1 MPAYAAIPSFLP
13 ALSNML
19 ADVDMISL
27 DVARPAALC
36 PENPPIGIG
45 MHGWVAL
52 SGVLAQHPDSLRS
65 LTRLKLQDNFIGNR
79 HGQDFTFNIQGVRSL
94 AGYSTFTSSYF
105 HGQQDYMQVLGMCTS
120 LTELNVSNNHLNRGD
135 MKAMSS
141 KIALMTN
148 LTALNLSS
156 NVVGALGVK
165 DVTLA
170 MKACTR
176 LVDINL
182 NGCKMSH
189 GGAQCLVSL
198 AEDFPWHRLRILN
211 LGHNSLGNPA
221 FAITFCPLLQNMTS
235 LQALD
240 ISGNNLGAFAAE
252 FLMAAISD
260 LYSLRKLVCS
270 QNTFR
275 LNGFSEMKLTC
286 MAIEELD
293 VSFNF
298 INSKTY
304 LEPNQAFSRIIHTNL
319 RSCTSLKKLD
329 LSNTKSAMRTL
340 RNFTA

>member
-1 MPAYAAIPSFLP
+1 MPSQGGHRPASSPLLWGLEVLPEEVWIGHGLLPPSRAVMLLSTSKRVRALVRRFSRRVTAEIRVPAYAAIPSFLP

-120 LTELNVSNNHLNRGD
+120 LTELNVSNNHLYRGD

-156 NVVGALGVK
+156 NVVERWASRML
-165 DVTLA
+165 
-170 MKACTR
+170 R
-176 LVDINL
+176 LL
-182 NGCKMSH
+182 
-189 GGAQCLVSL
+189 
-198 AEDFPWHRLRILN
+198 
-211 LGHNSLGNPA
+211 
-221 FAITFCPLLQNMTS
+221 
-235 LQALD
+235 
-240 ISGNNLGAFAAE
+240 
-252 FLMAAISD
+252 
-260 LYSLRKLVCS
+260 
-270 QNTFR
+270 
-275 LNGFSEMKLTC
+275 
-286 MAIEELD
+286 
-293 VSFNF
+293 
-298 INSKTY
+298 
-304 LEPNQAFSRIIHTNL
+304 
-319 RSCTSLKKLD
+319 
-329 LSNTKSAMRTL
+329 
-340 RNFTA
+340 